1 VLRPLEIDDLRLG
14 AADQTVRPRVFDIDA
29 VDEHAMQRSVADEQ
43 VWCLDP
49 QQFTVD
55 VSDRRGGQTRVQPR
69 QRPMQPVLQDRIAVS
84 GVRALAAIDVERD
97 PGPVPESI
105 AQALQPAERG
115 LFGVRLGEAAAHRLA
130 HRWSDKHTLLRAWR
144 RRAGVLLLGA

>member
-1 VLRPLEIDDLRLG
+1 LIDRQPVVLLGPVEIDDLSLG
-14 AADQTVRPRVFDIDA
+14 A
-29 VDEHAMQRSVADEQ
+29 
-43 VWCLDP
+43 
-49 QQFTVD
+49 
-55 VSDRRGGQTRVQPR
+55 GN
-69 QRPMQPVLQDRIAVS
+69 PVLQDRIAVS

>member
-84 GVRALAAIDVERD
+84 RVGAFPTIYVVRDLR
-97 PGPVPESI
+97 PVPDRI

-115 LFGVRLGEAAAHRLA
+115 FFGIRLGEAPTHRP
-130 HRWSDKHTLLRAWR
+130 RRRCSDKNVQLLAWR
-144 RRAGVLLLGA
+144 